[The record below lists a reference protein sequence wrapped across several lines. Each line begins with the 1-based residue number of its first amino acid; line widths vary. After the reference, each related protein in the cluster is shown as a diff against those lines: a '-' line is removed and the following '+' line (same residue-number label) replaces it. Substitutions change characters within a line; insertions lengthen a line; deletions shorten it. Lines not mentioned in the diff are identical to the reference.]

1 MVEFIE
7 TTTFS
12 VAVIST
18 SSMSATLITLGTVP
32 YDYNYQF
39 ILRPYPLEEQGSG
52 LQKARILLKHSS
64 GRKRS
69 EQSVGKS

>member
-1 MVEFIE
+1 
-7 TTTFS
+7 
-12 VAVIST
+12 
-18 SSMSATLITLGTVP
+18 MSATLITLGTAP
-32 YDYNYQF
+32 YDYYNYQF

>member
-1 MVEFIE
+1 
-7 TTTFS
+7 
-12 VAVIST
+12 
-18 SSMSATLITLGTVP
+18 MSATLITFGTAP

-39 ILRPYPLEEQGSG
+39 ILRPFLLEEQGSG